1 MKVKKSLLLP
11 HKLNSNTYYPS
22 YTITDSYRSYKGPLS
37 KKVYIKVLKD
47 FFWELSLIMIRKKY
61 VFKYPNIGKFFVKT
75 MKPKYN
81 GAGFDYKYFNDTG
94 KKILK
99 TSLHTDG
106 KRFKFKWLYKNP
118 YKSTNL
124 KFYTFKPVRGE
135 DKLIGTRGLS
145 AWIKRCSEDPRLK
158 DY

>member
-1 MKVKKSLLLP
+1 MKVKSLLP
-11 HKLNSNTYYPS
+11 NHKLKNKNYYPS
-22 YTITDSYRSYKGPLS
+22 YTITDSYKLYKGPMS

-61 VFKYPNIGKFFVKT
+61 IFKYQNLGKFSIVKGVT
-75 MKPKYN
+75 SSNHKCL
-81 GAGFDYKYFNDTG
+81 DYKYYNDTG
-94 KKILK
+94 KKVIL
-99 TSLHTDG
+99 TNIHTDG
-106 KRFKFKWLYKNP
+106 KKFRFKWVYKNF
-118 YKSTNL
+118 YKTTNL

-135 DKLIGTRGLS
+135 DRQIGKRGLA